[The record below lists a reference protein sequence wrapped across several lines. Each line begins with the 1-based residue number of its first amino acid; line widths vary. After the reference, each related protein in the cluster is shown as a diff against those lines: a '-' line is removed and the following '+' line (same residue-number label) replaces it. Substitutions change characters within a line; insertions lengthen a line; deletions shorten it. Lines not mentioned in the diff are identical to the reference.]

1 MIYHVISSDYM
12 PPWPADPNYSNF
24 IDEKFLSENEKKHN
38 SKMDKE

>member
-24 IDEKFLSENEKKHN
+24 IDEKFKIICLEFDCKK
-38 SKMDKE
+38 K